1 MIASIIAAIFKLLGV
16 VETFLSRR
24 FSSENV
30 AMEKSKRES
39 EIQDEAELA
48 AKLAKDP
55 NTKDEG
61 INKMRD
67 LISD

>member
-1 MIASIIAAIFKLLGV
+1 MIPTILAAIFKFLGI
-16 VETFLSRR
+16 VETFFSRR
-24 FSSENV
+24 FSSENIS
-30 AMEKSKRES
+30 MEKSKRES

-48 AKLAKDP
+48 AKLTLDS

-61 INKMRD
+61 VRKMRD